1 VSRQPDDPGINA
13 ADRGCEIDN
22 PPPAQDT
29 VRYVPTEDI
38 EIVALLA
45 MLVEQDVQ
53 QEANGDYFS
62 GWITAHACLM
72 EKCCELGIMEP
83 VGYRSGRDFT
93 ARFKGVR

>member
-1 VSRQPDDPGINA
+1 
-13 ADRGCEIDN
+13 
-22 PPPAQDT
+22 
-29 VRYVPTEDI
+29 
-38 EIVALLA
+38 